1 MHLITIINPE
11 VWSRIN
17 PAYEVN
23 PRKLLDNFESVTDRH
38 VFLANF
44 ENFLHA
50 KYFVL
55 FSIVFINIFPTS

>member
-11 VWSRIN
+11 VRSRIN

-23 PRKLLDNFESVTDRH
+23 PRKLLDNFEGVTNKH

-44 ENFLHA
+44 ENFLHV
-50 KYFVL
+50 KHFVL
-55 FSIVFINIFPTS
+55 FSVVFIK